1 MQGRRS
7 YMEDRISITDFVDA
21 NGDKVTVALVY
32 DGHGG
37 HEVSEFSR
45 KWFPTYLINQILI
58 NYTSMDLLDEEKQNE
73 IMAEISNACLGM
85 FYSIRSVPTSQSGQA
100 FAFFAKILRTGKTR
114 KKILTNFYFEKVSIR
129 DQQ

>member
-7 YMEDRISITDFVDA
+7 YMEDRISMTDFADA

-58 NYTSMDLLDEEKQNE
+58 NYTSMDLLDEEKQEE
-73 IMAEISNACLGM
+73 IIAEISNACLGM
-85 FYSIRSVPTSQSGQA
+85 FYSISSMLMIHKLWTKV
-100 FAFFAKILRTGKTR
+100 GKGVKLE
-114 KKILTNFYFEKVSIR
+114 KKILMNFYSEKVSIR
-129 DQQ
+129 DQQSPA

>member
-7 YMEDRISITDFVDA
+7 YMEDRISITDFADA

-58 NYTSMDLLDEEKQNE
+58 NYTSMDLLDEEKQEE
-73 IMAEISNACLGM
+73 IIVEISNACLGM
-85 FYSIRSVPTSQSGQA
+85 FYSISSIIMIHKLWTKVDKRV
-100 FAFFAKILRTGKTR
+100 KLE
-114 KKILTNFYFEKVSIR
+114 KKILMNFYSEKVSIR
-129 DQQ
+129 DQQSPA

>member
-7 YMEDRISITDFVDA
+7 YMEDRISITDFADA

-45 KWFPTYLINQILI
+45 SWFPTYLINHILI
-58 NYTSMDLLDEEKQNE
+58 NYTSMDLLDDE
-73 IMAEISNACLGM
+73 IQAEIRTKISNACLGM
-85 FYSIRSVPTSQSGQA
+85 FNLNWKVI
-100 FAFFAKILRTGKTR
+100 FR
-114 KKILTNFYFEKVSIR
+114 KCDSEIISDSN
-129 DQQ
+129 DPN

>member
-7 YMEDRISITDFVDA
+7 YMEDRISMTDFADA

-58 NYTSMDLLDEEKQNE
+58 NYTSMDLLDEEKQEE
-73 IMAEISNACLGM
+73 IIVEISNACLGM
-85 FYSIRSVPTSQSGQA
+85 FYSISSIIMIHKLWTKVDKRV
-100 FAFFAKILRTGKTR
+100 KLE
-114 KKILTNFYFEKVSIR
+114 KKILMNFYSEKVSIR
-129 DQQ
+129 DQQSPA